1 MPDIPPSPT
10 RLPQSLCLLRTSA
23 LGDVTHVVPIIRTAV
38 ASDEV
43 KRVLNEISAR
53 LTTADLVGLNA
64 QVELQHQD
72 ADVATKAWLESHGYG
87 M

>member
-1 MPDIPPSPT
+1 MPGMNGVMKVPHD
-10 RLPQSLCLLRTSA
+10 LLC
-23 LGDVTHVVPIIRTAV
+23 VPIIRTAV
-38 ASDEV
+38 ATDEV
-43 KRVLNEISAR
+43 KRVLNEISAK